1 MAKGYTMLVEIQ
13 EDRMGNL
20 LGSPVSEKHQKD
32 LEAEYGTYEGFA
44 QEGMPLHYEIMEYL
58 SDGAKSE
65 ISRGWPARV
74 RFPID
79 AYWHWVEFHRTEDSY
94 FKNPAWD
101 AAQEYADKWEKYTL
115 HPFDDPPGDIR
126 KRGRFKS
133 WVEDWGKDA
142 FHLMVKGDGDDAI
155 GRHFG
160 NAIVKG
166 DNPTRIREWG
176 KFLVKVG
183 EHLPDAKGNPY
194 RANT

>member
-32 LEAEYGTYEGFA
+32 LEAEYGTYEGLA
-44 QEGMPLHYEIMEYL
+44 QDGMPLHYEIMEYL

-79 AYWHWVEFHRTEDSY
+79 AYWHWVEFHRTEDSH
-94 FKNPAWD
+94 FKNP
-101 AAQEYADKWEKYTL
+101 
-115 HPFDDPPGDIR
+115 R
-126 KRGRFKS
+126 
-133 WVEDWGKDA
+133 
-142 FHLMVKGDGDDAI
+142 
-155 GRHFG
+155 
-160 NAIVKG
+160 
-166 DNPTRIREWG
+166 
-176 KFLVKVG
+176 
-183 EHLPDAKGNPY
+183 GNPY